1 MKKKKCSKRL
11 YVQPECKVHKLE
23 SENFFCTSVHPNAQ
37 QTVEENWEPGEDV
50 DGGTI
55 EFWWLARNKDSK
67 NIKERNN
74 DEKE

>member
-37 QTVEENWEPGEDV
+37 QTVEKDWDWYEEDV

-55 EFWWLARNKDSK
+55 EF
-67 NIKERNN
+67 
-74 DEKE
+74 